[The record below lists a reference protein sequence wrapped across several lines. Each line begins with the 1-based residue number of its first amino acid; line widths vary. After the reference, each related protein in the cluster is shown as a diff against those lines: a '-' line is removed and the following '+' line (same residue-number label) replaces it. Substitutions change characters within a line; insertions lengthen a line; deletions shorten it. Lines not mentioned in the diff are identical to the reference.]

1 MYRLLHRSYR
11 ISSAVLEWSRRRLTF
26 AGGAAIAFTFVVT
39 GGGSAIEQSIGL
51 RVALFLA
58 VLFAIGLASL
68 PFFRGSFSAERLLPR
83 CASVG
88 DPVRYTVRIRNLT
101 RRRVAGVDILE
112 QPADTRLDLAAFV
125 ARIRPGRR
133 TRHFRVSRNRPL
145 GRMARFG
152 GATLPTLAPGES
164 ATASVE
170 LTPLR
175 RGVLR
180 LDAILLSRTDPFGL
194 LRSLIRLPAPDR
206 LVVLPR
212 RYPVP
217 TLRMPGNPHPQPLG
231 DTRDNRPGESDEFL
245 GLRDYRPGD
254 PMRRIHWRGWARTG
268 HPITREYENE
278 RFTRHALVLDTFTD
292 PDNGPVFEEAVSV
305 AASFAAQDRPDGSL
319 LDLVFVGDR
328 AYRVAGGRG
337 EGGGAR
343 LLEVLA
349 AVGMTHDRPVETL
362 FQKVLEHLAELSG
375 VVCVLVEWDPPRREF
390 VRRLVRERLPLQ
402 VYLVSTTREA
412 KGLVVEPELA
422 GAVRIL
428 RSDRIREDLAGLP
441 TSKEGETR

>member
-1 MYRLLHRSYR
+1 MYRLLHRLYR
-11 ISSAVLEWSRRRLTF
+11 TSSAVLEWGRKRLTF
-26 AGGAAIAFTFVVT
+26 AGGSAIAFTLVVT
-39 GGGSAIEQSIGL
+39 GGGSTVEQSVGL

-58 VLFAIGLASL
+58 ALFAVGLATL

-88 DPVRYTVRIRNLT
+88 EPVRYTVRVRNRT
-101 RRRVAGVDILE
+101 GRRVAGVEVLE
-112 QPADTRLDLAAFV
+112 QPADTRLDLDAFT
-125 ARIRPGRR
+125 ARLRAGRR
-133 TRHFRVSRNRPL
+133 TRHFRVSRNPTR

-152 GATLPTLAPGES
+152 GAPLPALASGES
-164 ATASVE
+164 ATASIE

-180 LDAILLSRTDPFGL
+180 LDAVLLSRTDPFGL

-217 TLRMPGNPHPQPLG
+217 ALRMPGNPHPQPLG

-254 PMRRIHWRGWARTG
+254 PLRRIHWRGWARTG
-268 HPITREYENE
+268 HAITREYENE

-292 PDNGPVFEEAVSV
+292 PDNGAVFEEAVSV

-337 EGGGAR
+337 EGGGGR

-349 AVGMTHDRPVETL
+349 AVGPTHGRPVETL
-362 FQKVLEHLAELSG
+362 FQKVLEHLSELSG
-375 VVCVLVEWDPPRREF
+375 VVCVLVEWDAPRREF

-402 VYLVSTTREA
+402 VYLVASPREA
-412 KGLVVEPELA
+412 IRLVVDPELA
-422 GAVRIL
+422 GTVRIL
-428 RSDRIREDLAGLP
+428 RSDRVREDLAGLP
-441 TSKEGETR
+441 DFEGGTRR